1 VNSKEKAL
9 QIEMKIRDDRKGAA
23 VFRRTGTVQ
32 RIYGLQKGKK
42 RRVNYNGSTHGNASI
57 SISNMKIP
65 KRMGPGQDMV
75 YRVR

>member
-42 RRVNYNGSTHGNASI
+42 DASTTT
-57 SISNMKIP
+57 
-65 KRMGPGQDMV
+65 GQHMAMLA
-75 YRVR
+75 YQYQI